1 MPVKHFPHTPLGG
14 PMTEQREQTAEADQ
28 AAGGADQGS
37 RWLSVIER
45 LGNRL
50 PHPFMLF
57 VYLALL
63 VAITST
69 ILSLIGV
76 EFTDPESGDV
86 LSVRGIFTYAGV
98 QYMLSNTISN
108 FVEFPPLG
116 LVLGVMLGIGVAQ
129 QSGLLKTAIR
139 KTILNTPAAAVTYV
153 VILVGIIGNLAS
165 DAAFVIIPPLAALVF
180 YSLGRH
186 PIAGLAAGFAGV
198 GAGFTANIIIA
209 GTDALLSGITTQA
222 AQAQQPGFEV
232 TPADNY
238 YFMVVSAL
246 ILPVVGTWVTERIV
260 APQLGT
266 YDAGDA
272 ETDEIEQVGD
282 TEARGL
288 RNAAIVAVAYVIA
301 LAVSALV
308 PGSPLRGEN
317 GAFVP
322 SPLLDGLVPLLLLFF
337 LAIAVAYGVTVGS
350 ITETADV
357 PKQMRKAM
365 GQLTPFIVLIF
376 AAAQFIGY
384 FEWTRMASWLAV
396 TGASALEAINLTG
409 ILAILAFIAFTA
421 LLNLLV
427 VSGSAQ
433 WALEAPIFVP
443 LFMVLGYDPAYIQAA
458 FRIADSSTNIITPMN
473 PYILVVLGFMQD
485 YDEEAG
491 LGTLIS
497 TMVPYSLAFLG
508 TFLVIFLIFTF
519 LGIPFGPG
527 VSVMLQ

>member
-1 MPVKHFPHTPLGG
+1 MFYSRHNPWRGWHVSRRDDTDRARTTPGAEPMSGWLG
-14 PMTEQREQTAEADQ
+14 R
-28 AAGGADQGS
+28 
-37 RWLSVIER
+37 IER

-63 VAITST
+63 VAVAST
-69 ILSLIGV
+69 VLAVLGV
-76 EFTDPESGDV
+76 QFDDPASGDV
-86 LSVRGIFTYAGV
+86 LAVRGILTYEGV
-98 QYMLSNTISN
+98 QYMLESTISN

-129 QSGLLKTAIR
+129 QTGLLESAIK

-153 VILVGIIGNLAS
+153 VILVGIVGNLAS

-186 PIAGLAAGFAGV
+186 PIVGLAAGFAGV
-198 GAGFTANIIIA
+198 GAGFTANVIIA

-222 AQAQQPGFEV
+222 AQAQREGFTV

-238 YFMVVSAL
+238 YFMLTSAL
-246 ILPVVGTWVTERIV
+246 ILPIVGTWITEKVV
-260 APQLGT
+260 APRLGT
-266 YDAGDA
+266 YDAGDRKV
-272 ETDEIEQVGD
+272 DEIEQIGAREV
-282 TEARGL
+282 RGL
-288 RNAAIVAVAYVIA
+288 RNAAIVAGAYAVG
-301 LAVSALV
+301 LAAAALV
-308 PGSPLRGEN
+308 PGSPLRGED

-322 SPLLDGLVPLLLLFF
+322 SPLLDGLVPLLLVFF
-337 LAIAVAYGVTVGS
+337 LAVAIAYGVTVGS

-357 PKQMRKAM
+357 PRQMRRAM
-365 GQLTPFIVLIF
+365 VQLTPFIVLIF
-376 AAAQFIGY
+376 AAAQFIAY

-396 TGASALEAINLTG
+396 TGAGLLESINLTG
-409 ILAILAFIAFTA
+409 VSAILLFVVFTA
-421 LLNLLV
+421 VLNLLI

-443 LFMVLGYDPAYIQAA
+443 LFMVLGFHPAYVQAA

-473 PYILVVLGFMQD
+473 PYILVILGFMQD
-485 YDEEAG
+485 YDEDAG

-497 TMVPYSLAFLG
+497 MMVPYSMAFLG
-508 TFLVIFLIFTF
+508 TFVVIFLVFTF
-519 LGIPFGPG
+519 AGIPIGPG
-527 VSVMLQ
+527 VSMSLGP